1 MSIISNPLSLSL
13 LAEFLSKRHLIGDE
27 FYSAGEEN
35 KVRYLK
41 RSVRE

>member
-1 MSIISNPLSLSL
+1 MIIISEPLSL

-35 KVRYLK
+35 KVRHARYL
-41 RSVRE
+41 